1 MKTKLLTLTA
11 LAALSINAAFAGS
24 GSLSTGYG
32 SDVFRR
38 GSLIAEDSLQ
48 TSASYVTTKGGF
60 DVSVGAQ
67 TAHST
72 GADSDVYILS
82 GGIGKSLGSLLS
94 VYGGIEHFEQLDGAS
109 NLDVVL
115 SADLN
120 TILNPTISAARNVD
134 ENQYTFEAGL
144 SHDLSINGVDLSV
157 RGTISNTDLNNGDNV
172 DYYSVGIGASKDI
185 TKNLALSL
193 SVDQVNSDVI
203 ESDCIVAAALTASF

>member
-11 LAALSINAAFAGS
+11 LAALFINAAFAGS

-157 RGTISNTDLNNGDNV
+157 RGTIGNTDLNNGDNV

>member
-1 MKTKLLTLTA
+1 MKNKLLTLAA
-11 LAALSINAAFAGS
+11 LAVFSINAASA

-48 TSASYVTTKGGF
+48 TSASYVTTRGGF

-72 GADSDVYILS
+72 GADGDVYILS

-109 NLDVVL
+109 NLDIAL
-115 SADLN
+115 SADFN
-120 TILNPTISAARNVD
+120 TLLSPTLSVARNVD
-134 ENQYTFEAGL
+134 ESQYTFEAGV
-144 SHDLSINGVDLSV
+144 SHGISINSIDLSV
-157 RGTISNTDLNNGDNV
+157 RGTLGNTDLNSGDNI
-172 DYYSVGIGASKDI
+172 DYYSVGISAS
-185 TKNLALSL
+185 KNLAKNLVLSL
-193 SVDQVNSDVI
+193 SADQVNSDAI

>member
-1 MKTKLLTLTA
+1 MKNKLLTLTA
-11 LAALSINAAFAGS
+11 LAVFSINAASA

-48 TSASYVTTKGGF
+48 TSASYDTSKGGF

-67 TAHST
+67 TAHSA

-94 VYGGIEHFEQLDGAS
+94 VYGGLEHFEQLDGAS

-115 SADLN
+115 SADFN
-120 TILNPTISAARNVD
+120 TLLSPTLSAARNVD
-134 ENQYTFEAGL
+134 ESQYTFEAGV
-144 SHDLSINGVDLSV
+144 SHDVSINSINLSV
-157 RGTISNTDLNNGDNV
+157 RGTLGNTDLGSGDNV
-172 DYYSVGIGASKDI
+172 DYYSVGISAS
-185 TKNLALSL
+185 KNLAKNLVLSL
-193 SVDQVNSDVI
+193 SADQVNSDAI

>member
-1 MKTKLLTLTA
+1 MKNKLLTLAA
-11 LAALSINAAFAGS
+11 LAALSINAASA

-48 TSASYVTTKGGF
+48 TSASYDTTKGGF

-67 TAHST
+67 TAHSA

-94 VYGGIEHFEQLDGAS
+94 VYGGLEHFEQLDGAS

-115 SADLN
+115 SADFDTL
-120 TILNPTISAARNVD
+120 LSPTLSAARNVD
-134 ENQYTFEAGL
+134 ENRYTFEAGV
-144 SHDLSINGVDLSV
+144 SHDISINSIDLSV
-157 RGTISNTDLNNGDNV
+157 RGTLGNTDLSNGDNV
-172 DYYSVGIGASKDI
+172 DYYSVGVGASKSLA
-185 TKNLALSL
+185 KNLVLSI
-193 SVDQVNSDVI
+193 SADQVNSNVI